1 MSSES
6 KCCPT
11 CGQQMPADE
20 PIPEPAPLVRQRAE
34 AAPDSDTEIVTGFCQ
49 AFSALAMKIPPS
61 VCAKVTQKLDRCGI
75 DPAAESDDVKAVLE
89 AAVAAYEKKREAAR
103 VSSAKR
109 RAAKKAA
116 ATSAAAAAAA
126 AAADT
131 STAVR

>member
-1 MSSES
+1 MSSET

-11 CGQQMPADE
+11 CGQQMMPTQMPED

-34 AAPDSDTEIVTGFCQ
+34 AAPDSDAEIVSGFCQ

-61 VCAKVTQKLDRCGI
+61 VCAKVTAKLDRCGI

-103 VSSAKR
+103 LSSAKR

-116 ATSAAAAAAA
+116 KV

>member
-1 MSSES
+1 MM
-6 KCCPT
+6 PT
-11 CGQQMPADE
+11 QMPDD

-34 AAPDSDTEIVTGFCQ
+34 APDSDTEIVSGFCQ

-89 AAVAAYEKKREAAR
+89 AAVKAYEKKREAAR

-109 RAAKKAA
+109 RAAKKEARA
-116 ATSAAAAAAA
+116 SAAAAADVPSA
-126 AAADT
+126 
-131 STAVR
+131 

>member
-1 MSSES
+1 MSAET
-6 KCCPT
+6 KCPH

-34 AAPDSDTEIVTGFCQ
+34 AAPDSDCEIVTGFCQ

-61 VCAKVTQKLDRCGI
+61 VCAKVTAKLERCGI

-89 AAVAAYEKKREAAR
+89 AAVAAYDRKREAAR

-109 RAAKKAA
+109 RAAKKEAK
-116 ATSAAAAAAA
+116 AAAAEP
-126 AAADT
+126 DGT
-131 STAVR
+131 TV